1 MYHYIITWVILL
13 FVTGCG
19 FQKQNSNLDI
29 VGGKKAYRNFYGR
42 MEVQGSGRCG
52 VTLIAP
58 RWVIT
63 AKHCLGI
70 SHERIK
76 IRMGAYDVNSRN
88 NGGKPFEILGIVK
101 IIEHPRHDMALM
113 KLERRSKFRPIGFIN
128 KKFPDGYRLHAFGFG
143 NRGWGLPGG
152 GVLKGVVLLH
162 KLRKNPA
169 SHIIYTDGSSGRG
182 VCHGDSG
189 GPLIDPKS
197 QKLVG
202 VTSKTGSH
210 CASKRGVD
218 GFVRPDLN
226 WIRKVILK
234 KKR

>member
-1 MYHYIITWVILL
+1 
-13 FVTGCG
+13 
-19 FQKQNSNLDI
+19 
-29 VGGKKAYRNFYGR
+29 